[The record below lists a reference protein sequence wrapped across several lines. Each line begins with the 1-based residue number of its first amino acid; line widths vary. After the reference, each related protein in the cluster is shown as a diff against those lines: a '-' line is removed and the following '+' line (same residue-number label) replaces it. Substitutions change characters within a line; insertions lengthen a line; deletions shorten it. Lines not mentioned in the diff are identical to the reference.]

1 MSDLKI
7 PVALVF
13 AMAVQLV
20 GLVWYISNIVHDIG
34 QLQEQTSTQQDLLD
48 LLNADVNDLW
58 YFCTY
63 TENKWAEA
71 YTDDMVY
78 ERVCGSK
85 EVVNE

>member
-1 MSDLKI
+1 MTDLKI

-20 GLVWYISNIVHDIG
+20 GLVWYISSIVHDIEH
-34 QLQEQTSTQQDLLD
+34 LKQTVSPQDELIRLID
-48 LLNADVNDLW
+48 QDVNDLW
-58 YFCTY
+58 AFCTF

-71 YTDDMVY
+71 YTSDMVY
-78 ERVCGSK
+78 ERLCGTK

>member
-20 GLVWYISNIVHDIG
+20 ALVWYISGLVHDIEH
-34 QLQEQTSTQQDLLD
+34 LKQTVSTQDEMIRLIDQDVD
-48 LLNADVNDLW
+48 DLW
-58 YFCTY
+58 TFCTF

-71 YTDDMVY
+71 YTSDMVY
-78 ERVCGSK
+78 ERLCGDK
-85 EVVNE
+85 EVVE